1 MKSDLSV
8 LKYIKNLKGK
18 WTVVALAAVGIML
31 LILGS
36 GAPSVQPREAGD
48 GYSDTSEKFK
58 SELILQIKEICTR
71 VSGDPA
77 PTVTLTLERGEE
89 YVYARR
95 SDGSYVTSS
104 GDAVLLCA
112 RAPLV
117 RGVAVVCRSGDD
129 PEVKGTITS
138 LVCALLGIGSNKVF
152 VGDTK

>member
-1 MKSDLSV
+1 MKGDLSV

-18 WTVVALAAVGIML
+18 WAVLALAVVGVML
-31 LILGS
+31 LLLGS
-36 GAPSVQPREAGD
+36 GAPSGQSRETRD
-48 GYSDTSEKFK
+48 GYTDTSEKFK
-58 SELILQIKEICTR
+58 SEVILQIKEICTR
-71 VSGDPA
+71 VSGDEN

-117 RGVAVVCRSGDD
+117 RGVAVVCRNGDD
-129 PEVKGTITS
+129 PELKGAITS

-152 VGDTK
+152 VSSAK

>member
-18 WTVVALAAVGIML
+18 WAVLALAVVGVML
-31 LILGS
+31 LLLGS
-36 GAPSVQPREAGD
+36 GAPSGQSREARD
-48 GYSDTSEKFK
+48 GYSDTSERFK
-58 SELILQIKEICTR
+58 SEIVLQIKEICTR
-71 VSGDPA
+71 VSGDSS
-77 PTVTLTLERGEE
+77 PTVTLTLEQGEE

-117 RGVAVVCRSGDD
+117 RGVAVVCRNGDD
-129 PEVKGTITS
+129 PDVKSEITS

-152 VGDTK
+152 VSASR